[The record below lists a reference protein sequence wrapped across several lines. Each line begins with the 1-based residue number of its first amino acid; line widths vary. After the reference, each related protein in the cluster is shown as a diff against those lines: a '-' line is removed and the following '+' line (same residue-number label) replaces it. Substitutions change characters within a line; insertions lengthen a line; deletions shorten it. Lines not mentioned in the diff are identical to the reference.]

1 MQSHWETC
9 IWKHTDPQEC
19 QIGCQNVCHIDSH
32 KKCQIE
38 CQAVCQMKSQTECQ
52 IEYQKECQ
60 REFQNNQKQ
69 SQNTW
74 QMECQKECPIES
86 LYIYMPTRM
95 PVDRGHSRKV
105 ILTIIVYQA
114 GVYPFHSIRPSVR
127 PSILSIHPYCPSI
140 HPFRSS
146 TYGCESKLCME
157 RSAVFRTYG
166 TKELRNWSCSG
177 PLECDEI

>member
-114 GVYPFHSIRPSVR
+114 GVYPFHSIPSVR
-127 PSILSIHPYCPSI
+127 PSIHPIHPPILSIHPSF
-140 HPFRSS
+140 PFI
-146 TYGCESKLCME
+146 YIWLWIKI
-157 RSAVFRTYG
+157 VYG
-166 TKELRNWSCSG
+166 TLRGVPDVWNEGAS
-177 PLECDEI
+177 